1 MWKGG
6 RSVPS
11 VRERL
16 EVREQAWLA
25 PAATL
30 AVVATRPAAEARCDL
45 RTDFQRDRDRILHCK
60 AFRRLKYKTQV
71 FLSPSADHMRTRLTH
86 TLEVTQIAR
95 TIARALDLN
104 EDLTEAIGL
113 GHDLGHT
120 PFGHAGE
127 RALAGVF
134 HGFRH
139 NEQSLR
145 VVDRLERDGRGLNLT
160 DQTRDGILRHS
171 KPVETIAGEVAGT
184 PSTAEAQVVKIADG
198 IAYINHDLDDAIRG
212 GMLNVS
218 DLPPVVVQRLGA
230 THSTRINTL
239 VGDVVER
246 SRPNLQSPL
255 DGARAIDLSDE
266 ILEATDALRQ
276 FLFERVYNPI
286 NAQPATR
293 HAERIVQS
301 LFTHYVDNPEQL
313 PVVIAPAI
321 AGEPIERRVA
331 DVVCGM
337 TDRYA
342 IQCYDQLFMPRSEE
356 L

>member
-1 MWKGG
+1 M
-6 RSVPS
+6 PN

-16 EVREQAWLA
+16 EARERSWLA
-25 PAATL
+25 PAAAQ
-30 AVVATRPAAEARCDL
+30 AVDATRPLDDERCAL
-45 RTDFQRDRDRILHCK
+45 RTDFQRDRDRILHSK

-71 FLSPSADHMRTRLTH
+71 FLSPAADHMRTRLTH

-134 HGFRH
+134 PGFRH

-184 PSTAEAQVVKIADG
+184 PGTAEAQVVKIADG

-212 GMLNVS
+212 EMLRLS
-218 DLPPVVVQRLGA
+218 DLPPLVVEQLGD
-230 THSTRINTL
+230 THAKRINAL
-239 VGDVVER
+239 VTDVVDQ
-246 SRPNLQSPL
+246 SHANLQTVFTGQQVIEMSR
-255 DGARAIDLSDE
+255 G
-266 ILEATDALRQ
+266 ILEATDALRR
-276 FLFERVYNPI
+276 FLFESVYEPI
-286 NAQPATR
+286 NRQPTTQ
-293 HAERIVQS
+293 HAEQIVQS
-301 LFTHYVDNPEQL
+301 LFLYYVEHPDRL

-321 AGEPIERRVA
+321 AGEPVERRVA

-342 IQCYDQLFMPRSEE
+342 IRCYDQLFMPRSEE

>member
-1 MWKGG
+1 M
-6 RSVPS
+6 PS

-16 EVREQAWLA
+16 EEREHAWLA
-25 PAATL
+25 PAAML
-30 AVVATRPAAEARCDL
+30 SANATRQTGEVRCDL

-71 FLSPSADHMRTRLTH
+71 FLSPAADHMRTRLTH

-127 RALAGVF
+127 RALAAVF
-134 HGFRH
+134 PGFRH

-171 KPVETIAGEVAGT
+171 KPVETIAGDVAGI
-184 PSTAEAQVVKIADG
+184 PATAEAQVVKIADG

-212 GMLNVS
+212 EMLRPQ
-218 DLPPVVVQRLGA
+218 DLPQLVVERLGDS
-230 THSTRINTL
+230 HSRRINTL
-239 VGDVVER
+239 VADVVER
-246 SRPNLQSPL
+246 SRPNLQLSFAGTQVIELSP
-255 DGARAIDLSDE
+255 E
-266 ILEATDALRQ
+266 TLEATDMLRR
-276 FLFERVYNPI
+276 FLFDRVYEPI
-286 NAQPATR
+286 NEQPATQ

-301 LFTHYVDNPEQL
+301 LFTYYVDHPQQL

-321 AGEPIERRVA
+321 AGEAIERRVA

-342 IQCYDQLFMPRSEE
+342 IRCYDQLFMPRSEE

>member
-1 MWKGG
+1 
-6 RSVPS
+6 VPS

-16 EVREQAWLA
+16 EDRERAWFA

-30 AVVATRPAAEARCDL
+30 AIDATRPIPEDRCNL
-45 RTDFQRDRDRILHCK
+45 RTDFQRDRDRILHSK

-71 FLSPSADHMRTRLTH
+71 FLSPAADHMRTRLTH

-127 RALAGVF
+127 RSLARVF
-134 HGFRH
+134 PGFRH

-171 KPVETIAGEVAGT
+171 KPVESIAGSVAGI
-184 PSTAEAQVVKIADG
+184 PATAEAQVVKIADG

-212 GMLNVS
+212 DMLRPQ
-218 DLPPVVVQRLGA
+218 DLPALVVERLGD
-230 THSTRINTL
+230 THAKRINTL
-239 VGDVVER
+239 VADVVEC
-246 SRPNLQSPL
+246 SRANLDAPMTSRQVITMS
-255 DGARAIDLSDE
+255 E
-266 ILEATDALRQ
+266 ETLEATDALRR
-276 FLFERVYNPI
+276 FLFERVYQPI
-286 NAQPATR
+286 NDQPATQ

-301 LFTHYVDNPEQL
+301 LFTYYVENPDRL
-313 PVVIAPAI
+313 PASFAPAL
-321 AGEPIERRVA
+321 AGETIERRVA

-342 IQCYDQLFMPRSEE
+342 IRCYDLLFMPRSEE

>member
-1 MWKGG
+1 M
-6 RSVPS
+6 PN

-16 EVREQAWLA
+16 EERERSWLA

-30 AVVATRPAAEARCDL
+30 AVDATRQVAEDRCEL

-71 FLSPSADHMRTRLTH
+71 FLSPAADHMRTRLTH

-127 RALAGVF
+127 RALAAVF
-134 HGFRH
+134 PGFRH

-184 PSTAEAQVVKIADG
+184 PGTAEAQVVKIADG

-212 GMLNVS
+212 EMLRLA
-218 DLPPVVVQRLGA
+218 DLPPLVIDRLGA
-230 THSTRINTL
+230 THAQRINSL
-239 VGDVVER
+239 VSDVVNC
-246 SRPNLQSPL
+246 SRPNLQTPFA
-255 DGARAIDLSDE
+255 GRQVIEMSDE
-266 ILEATDALRQ
+266 ILEATDALRG
-276 FLFERVYNPI
+276 FLFKRVYEPI

-293 HAERIVQS
+293 HAEHIVQS
-301 LFTHYVDNPEQL
+301 LFAHYVEYPGEL

-321 AGEPIERRVA
+321 AGESIQRRVA

-342 IQCYDQLFMPRSEE
+342 IQSYDQLFMPRSEE

>member
-1 MWKGG
+1 M
-6 RSVPS
+6 PS

-16 EVREQAWLA
+16 EERERAWLA

-30 AVVATRPAAEARCDL
+30 SADAARPHADDRSDL

-71 FLSPSADHMRTRLTH
+71 FLSPAADHMRTRLTH

-134 HGFRH
+134 PGFRH

-145 VVDRLERDGRGLNLT
+145 IVDRLERDGRGLNLT

-212 GMLNVS
+212 EMVRL
-218 DLPPVVVQRLGA
+218 DELPPVVIERLGA
-230 THSTRINTL
+230 THAQRIDRL
-239 VGDVVER
+239 VRDVVER
-246 SRPNLQSPL
+246 SHPNLQSPFTGAQVIEMSDDIL
-255 DGARAIDLSDE
+255 DV
-266 ILEATDALRQ
+266 TDALRG
-276 FLFERVYNPI
+276 FLFERVYGPI
-286 NAQPATR
+286 NCQPATI
-293 HAERIVQS
+293 HAEQIVQS
-301 LFTHYVDNPEQL
+301 LFTYYVQHHDRL
-313 PVVIAPAI
+313 PGAFAPVL
-321 AGEPIERRVA
+321 AGESVERHVA
-331 DVVCGM
+331 DVICGM

-342 IQCYDQLFMPRSEE
+342 IRCYDHLFMPRSEE

>member
-1 MWKGG
+1 M
-6 RSVPS
+6 PS

-16 EVREQAWLA
+16 EERERTWLA
-25 PAATL
+25 PAAAL
-30 AVVATRPAAEARCDL
+30 AYAATRPTAEDCCDL

-71 FLSPSADHMRTRLTH
+71 FLSPAADHMRTRLTH

-127 RALAGVF
+127 RALARVF
-134 HGFRH
+134 PGFRH

-145 VVDRLERDGRGLNLT
+145 VVDSLERDGRGLNLT

-171 KPVETIAGEVAGT
+171 KPADTIAGEVAGT
-184 PSTAEAQVVKIADG
+184 PNTAEAQVVKIADG

-212 GMLNVS
+212 EMLRLVN
-218 DLPPVVVQRLGA
+218 LPSIVIERLGDSHA
-230 THSTRINTL
+230 KRINTL
-239 VGDVVER
+239 VGDVVEC
-246 SRPNLQSPL
+246 SRPNLQAPFNGRQVIEMSN
-255 DGARAIDLSDE
+255 D

-276 FLFERVYNPI
+276 FLFKRVYEPI
-286 NAQPATR
+286 NAQPTTR
-293 HAERIVQS
+293 HAEHIVQS
-301 LFTHYVDNPEQL
+301 LFMYYADQPDQM
-313 PVVIAPAI
+313 PVMIAPAI
-321 AGEPIERRVA
+321 AGESTERRVA
-331 DVVCGM
+331 DVVGGM

-342 IQCYDQLFMPRSEE
+342 IRCYDQLFMPRSEE